1 MENTH
6 RDVNIALA
14 NEFAKIAGEF
24 GVSVYEAISLA
35 NEHPRVDLLRPG
47 PGVGGHCITIDPQF
61 LAHSVAHSRLISTAR
76 EINNGMAGHL
86 LRLVRETLN
95 GAPGRAITVLG
106 VAYKGDVADTRETP
120 ALPFIELRAT
130 RAMTFGSTIRMSR
143 TSPLPPQPLDAAIEG
158 SDCVVVLADHGE
170 FETIDPAAFA
180 DRMRNRTV
188 VDSRAIVDRERWRE
202 AGFRVRVLGDG
213 TTRE

>member
-24 GVSVYEAISLA
+24 GVSVHEAISLA

-61 LAHSVAHSRLISTAR
+61 LVHSVAHSRLISTAR
-76 EINNGMAGHL
+76 EINDGMAGHL

-95 GAPGRAITVLG
+95 GAPGRAITVFG

-120 ALPFIELRAT
+120 ALPFIELARNAGYDV
-130 RAMTFGSTIRMSR
+130 RVYDPYVEDFAIA
-143 TSPLPPQPLDAAIEG
+143 PQPLDAAIEG